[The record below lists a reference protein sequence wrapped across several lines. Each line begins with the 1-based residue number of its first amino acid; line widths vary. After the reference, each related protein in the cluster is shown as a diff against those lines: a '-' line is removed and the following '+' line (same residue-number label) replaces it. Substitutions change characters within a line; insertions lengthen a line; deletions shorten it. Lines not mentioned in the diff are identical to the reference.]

1 MEILIFAII
10 ALIAAVLLIKNYEKI
25 DSALFS
31 QNNPDYESTGRPIIF
46 VSLLMGAVSGAVFI
60 YNQLTDSS
68 TQLTAIYTYTGASLL
83 TICILIAW
91 FTTLCSRISISMAIG
106 KCLFLTLCT
115 AVAFGLGFAG
125 TLIVF
130 AVMVIWFMIAVFSGA
145 LKENKVQVKSEGL
158 FGMFATKDTLSHVQG
173 DEYEGTDGS
182 RWTRNGNE
190 FTKIE

>member
-10 ALIAAVLLIKNYEKI
+10 ALIAAVMLIKNYEKI

-31 QNNPDYESTGRPIIF
+31 QNNPDYESTGRTIIF
-46 VSLLMGAVSGAVFI
+46 VSLLLGAVSGAFFI

-68 TQLTAIYTYTGASLL
+68 SQQTAIYTYTGASLGA
-83 TICILIAW
+83 ICILLAW
-91 FTTLCSRISISMAIG
+91 FTTLCSQLSIGIAIG

-115 AVAFGLGFAG
+115 AVAFGVGFAG

-145 LKENKVQVKSEGL
+145 LKEDKVETKSEGV
-158 FGMFATKDTLSHVQG
+158 FGLFATKKTLTHVQG
-173 DEYEGTDGS
+173 DEYKSPDGS
-182 RWTRNGNE
+182 RWIRKGNE
-190 FTKIE
+190 FFKID